1 MSEEKQLETE
11 IKKIIIEVANL
22 EGTTMDDIGDDTPLF
37 GEELGLDSID
47 ALEIGVA
54 VRKRFNITFDDIEEN
69 NKKHFYSVNTLAK
82 YIKENRK
89 N

>member
-1 MSEEKQLETE
+1 MNIEDE

-22 EGTTMDDIGDDTPLF
+22 EGMTIDDIGNDEPLF

-54 VRKRFNITFDDIEEN
+54 VRKHFGITFSDIEEN
-69 NKKHFYSVNTLAK
+69 NKKYFYSVNTLAK
-82 YIKENRK
+82 YIKENSSK
-89 N
+89 EN

>member
-1 MSEEKQLETE
+1 MNIEDE

-22 EGTTMDDIGDDTPLF
+22 EGMTIDDINNDEPLF

-54 VRKRFNITFDDIEEN
+54 VRKHFGITFSDIEEN
-69 NKKHFYSVNTLAK
+69 NKKYFYSVNTLAK
-82 YIKENRK
+82 YIKENSTK
-89 N
+89 

>member
-1 MSEEKQLETE
+1 MNIEDE

-22 EGTTMDDIGDDTPLF
+22 EGMTIDDIDNDEPLF

-54 VRKRFNITFDDIEEN
+54 VRKHFGITFSDIEEN
-69 NKKHFYSVNTLAK
+69 NKKYFYSVNTLAK
-82 YIKENRK
+82 YIKENSPK
-89 N
+89 EN

>member
-1 MSEEKQLETE
+1 MNIEDE

-22 EGTTMDDIGDDTPLF
+22 EGMTIDDICNDEPLF

-54 VRKRFNITFDDIEEN
+54 VRKHFGITFSDIEEN
-69 NKKHFYSVNTLAK
+69 NKKYFYSVNTLAK
-82 YIKENRK
+82 YIKENSSK
-89 N
+89 EN

>member
-1 MSEEKQLETE
+1 MSEETKLKEE

-22 EGTTMDDIGDDTPLF
+22 EEMTADDIGDDTPLF

-54 VRKRFNITFDDIEEN
+54 VRKHFGITFDDIEEN

-82 YIKENRK
+82 YIKENQK
-89 N
+89 K

>member
-1 MSEEKQLETE
+1 MENLENE

-22 EGTTMDDIGDDTPLF
+22 EGMTVDDIDNDMPLF

-54 VRKRFNITFDDIEEN
+54 VRKHFEITFSDIEEN
-69 NKKHFYSVNTLAK
+69 NKKHFYSVNALAK
-82 YIKENRK
+82 YIRENSK
-89 N
+89 KQ

>member
-1 MSEEKQLETE
+1 MENLENE

-22 EGTTMDDIGDDTPLF
+22 EGMTIDDIDNDTPLF

-54 VRKRFNITFDDIEEN
+54 VRKHFGITFSDIEEN
-69 NKKHFYSVNTLAK
+69 NKKHFYSVKALAK
-82 YIKENRK
+82 YIRENSKKED
-89 N
+89 

>member
-1 MSEEKQLETE
+1 MSEETKLKEE

-22 EGTTMDDIGDDTPLF
+22 EEMTADDIGDDTPLF

-54 VRKRFNITFDDIEEN
+54 VRKHFGITFDDIEEN

-82 YIKENRK
+82 YIRENQK
-89 N
+89 K